1 MLLLCAGDG
10 ASGVPESPTADS
22 HPVEDA
28 RFTGADGREAGD
40 RQLPRPP
47 TTFTDQAGRE
57 ITVRTD
63 DDLDALVAM
72 YDEFTD
78 ADRAQ
83 GLPPRGETRRRSWLQ
98 SLVPEGVHLLAVH
111 DGLAVG
117 HAALVPMSETTH
129 ELVVFVRPDYQL
141 AGIGSRLVSHLLG
154 AGRARGVERVW
165 LTVHR
170 HNRVAKRLY
179 RSTGFEITT
188 RGREWEMAR
197 EL

>member
-1 MLLLCAGDG
+1 MLLLCADDR
-10 ASGVPESPTADS
+10 ATARESPTVES

-28 RFTGADGREAGD
+28 RFTGADERPRAAESF
-40 RQLPRPP
+40 PRPP
-47 TTFTDQAGRE
+47 TTFTDQEGRE
-57 ITVRTD
+57 ITVRTYD
-63 DDLDALVAM
+63 GDFDALLGM
-72 YDEFTD
+72 YDEFGD
-78 ADRAQ
+78 PDRAQ

-98 SLVPEGVHLLAVH
+98 SLVPEGVHVVAVH
-111 DGLAVG
+111 GAIAVG
-117 HAALVPMSETTH
+117 HAALVPMDGTTH

-141 AGIGSRLVSHLLG
+141 AGIGSRLVGHLLG
-154 AGRARGVERVW
+154 AGRVSGVERVW

-179 RSTGFEITT
+179 RSTGFEVTS